1 MERHEAEDIARGRI
15 WHVNALLRCDPL
27 RCNSASDGVEKTL
40 LNELLQPLLGS
51 GHGIDG
57 DGATTTTVFL
67 AFSSLSP
74 LTLVFLVQDHSSGT
88 GEARANDKIRRHSA
102 WRVFI

>member
-1 MERHEAEDIARGRI
+1 M
-15 WHVNALLRCDPL
+15 
-27 RCNSASDGVEKTL
+27 EKTL
-40 LNELLQPLLGS
+40 LDELLQPLLGRGRAIPGFHGQS
-51 GHGIDG
+51 GGGHGIDG

-74 LTLVFLVQDHSSGT
+74 LTLVFLVCDRSSGT
-88 GEARANDKIRRHSA
+88 GEARANDKIRRHNA